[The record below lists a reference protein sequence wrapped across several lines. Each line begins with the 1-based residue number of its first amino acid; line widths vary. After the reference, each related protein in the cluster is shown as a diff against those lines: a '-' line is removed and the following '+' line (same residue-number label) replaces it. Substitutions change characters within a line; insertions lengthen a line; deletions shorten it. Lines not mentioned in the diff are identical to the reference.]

1 MSIALLWSCVTV
13 GGGETLVYS
22 EFQSRSCVISSEELE
37 SENISVSRVWE
48 RRKPGGFRQWQTT
61 FCRRPFTSCRETGTA
76 SLLLLPSARDSP
88 YWLVPVSYLKKW
100 KVRCLNSPI

>member
-61 FCRRPFTSCRETGTA
+61 FCRRPFTSCRETGT
-76 SLLLLPSARDSP
+76 
-88 YWLVPVSYLKKW
+88 VSYLKKW
-100 KVRCLNSPI
+100 KVRIDGDLLMWLIVPLSPPLPPPNPVA